1 MTEDLLRRLES
12 RVRGYGSPQA
22 LVAFSGGVDS
32 STVLAVAARALGPDN
47 VTAVTAVSPSYP
59 EGELEAAGHLAGA
72 LGTPHRT
79 IDTQEVDSEAYARN
93 DAMRCFHCKAELYG
107 TLRRL
112 EAEGMAEGTV
122 VLGGANADD
131 VEDLRPGLRAGE
143 RYGVR
148 NPLLEEGLRKNE
160 VRTVARL
167 LGLPVADKPALAC
180 LSSRVAFGIRITP
193 DLLSRIDRAEAA
205 VRALGFEQ
213 VRVRHLGDEASIEVE
228 PAQVSRLATHAS
240 RQAVT
245 AFIRGL
251 GWKTVR
257 IDPDG
262 YRQGN
267 LNAALLPG
275 A

>member
-1 MTEDLLRRLES
+1 MIEDLLGRLES
-12 RVRGYGSPQA
+12 RVRGYGPPRA

-32 STVLAVAARALGPDN
+32 STVLAVAARALGPES

-59 EGELEAAGHLAGA
+59 EGELQAARHLAGA
-72 LGTPHRT
+72 LGARHRT
-79 IDTQEVDSEAYARN
+79 IDTREVDSEAYARN

-112 EAEGMAEGTV
+112 EAEGTAEGTV
-122 VLGGANADD
+122 VLAGANADD
-131 VEDLRPGLRAGE
+131 VDDLRPGLRAGE

-148 NPLLEEGLRKNE
+148 NPLLEEGIRKDE
-160 VRTVARL
+160 VRAVARL
-167 LGLPVADKPALAC
+167 LALPVADKPALAC

-193 DLLSRIDRAEAA
+193 NLLSRIDRAEAA

-213 VRVRHLGDEASIEVE
+213 VRVRHLGDQASIEVE
-228 PAQVSRLATHAS
+228 PDQVPRLEAHPS
-240 RQAVT
+240 LQAVT
-245 AFIRGL
+245 AFIREL

-257 IDPDG
+257 IDPQG
-262 YRQGN
+262 YRQGK
-267 LNAALLPG
+267 LNAALRPG